1 MEESRMVSAI
11 DPTKPRDGV
20 PAKKSDL
27 RGNLQAAKAEIE
39 ELQLRKIENGM
50 PLDMGGEYL
59 HRSVLVGHSELT
71 ERPIIDRGQVTLD
84 LGRGSVFEIFLTED
98 VNYLFLPNMPTNQAA
113 GIVIVLIQDDRG
125 GWSFA
130 WPNVVMWSG
139 GLAPTMSKTPNARDV
154 YSLLTTNG
162 GTGWFGFVG
171 GLAFR

>member
-1 MEESRMVSAI
+1 MEESRMASAI

-20 PAKKSDL
+20 PAKKADL
-27 RGNLQAAKAEIE
+27 RANLQAAKAEIE

-59 HRSVLVGHSELT
+59 YSSVLVGHSELT
-71 ERPIIDRGQVTLD
+71 GQLTIDQGNVVLD
-84 LGRGSVFEIFLTED
+84 IAQGSVFEIFLTED
-98 VNYLFLPNMPTNQAA
+98 VNALFLPDLPANQAS
-113 GIVIVLIQDDRG
+113 GIVIVVIQDEEG

-139 GLAPTMSKTPNARDV
+139 GQAPTISKTPNARDV

-162 GTGWFGFVG
+162 GTSWFGFVG
-171 GLAFR
+171 GLAFQ